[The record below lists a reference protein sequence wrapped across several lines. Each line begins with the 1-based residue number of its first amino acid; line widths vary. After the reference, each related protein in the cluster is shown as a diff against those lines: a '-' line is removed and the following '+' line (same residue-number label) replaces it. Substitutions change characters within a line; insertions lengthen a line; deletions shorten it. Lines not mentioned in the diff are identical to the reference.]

1 MVLRR
6 WIVFEV
12 VLGFFAAPCIANA
25 AWSEQTRDAT
35 RNVRAA
41 SGAAQGKQVQ
51 LGTVSGEKTVIRGDV
66 KLRKVD
72 ASVKETEL
80 RPNEYIVARWADK
93 EVKIPPIASKTGNA
107 WSVGF
112 GFIGIAPDG
121 REVRFRPVI
130 ESAGGLALA
139 GDAGRFQARI
149 FVGLRDNKDPAASYP
164 LPQPVSLLVSGQAD
178 ELLPRQFSM
187 DHTNLPFTE
196 ITIASSNPTDPTEFT
211 LIAAGTSERAT
222 VGLPVVRPRL
232 ELVPGR
238 SQIQGLGLET
248 STVSVRAVGLPDP
261 KGRLITVSSDFAS
274 VDPTQVSLDAQ
285 GVGTATVRSVSF
297 GKASIKAE
305 SPPLAPA
312 AVPIYFSWPI
322 SFLVTT
328 VLGGLLGVSLAH
340 FQGPRRKKNFST
352 VLIRGVLT
360 GIIVGALY
368 AVGVNVLPIHPTATA
383 GEALTFAVAAAAGFV
398 GLKL

>member
-1 MVLRR
+1 MAIRR
-6 WIVFEV
+6 WIVVEI
-12 VLGFFAAPCIANA
+12 VLVLFAASTIAGA
-25 AWSEQTRDAT
+25 VPGEQNREVIS
-35 RNVRAA
+35 NVRTAR
-41 SGAAQGKQVQ
+41 GAAVRKQIQV
-51 LGTVSGEKTVIRGDV
+51 GTVAGEKTVVRGDIG
-66 KLRKVD
+66 LRKI
-72 ASVKETEL
+72 AATAKETEL
-80 RPNEYIVARWADK
+80 RANEYIVARWADK
-93 EVKIPPIASKTGNA
+93 EVKIPPVATQSGNA

-121 REVRFRPVI
+121 REIRFRPVI
-130 ESAGGLALA
+130 ESAGGLALR
-139 GDAGRFQARI
+139 DAGKFQGRI

-196 ITIASSNPTDPTEFT
+196 ITIASNNPTDPTEFT

-222 VGLPVVRPRL
+222 INLPVVRPRL
-232 ELVPGR
+232 EVVPAR

-261 KGRLITVSSDFAS
+261 MGRVVTVSADFAS
-274 VDPTQVSLDAQ
+274 VDPTQVFLDAH
-285 GVGTATVRSVSF
+285 GVGTTTVRSVSF
-297 GKASIKAE
+297 GQDSIKAQ
-305 SPPLAPA
+305 SPPLASA
-312 AVPIYFSWPI
+312 AVPLYFSWPI
-322 SFLVTT
+322 AFLVTT
-328 VLGGLLGVSLAH
+328 VLGGVLGVALAH
-340 FQGPRRKKNFST
+340 LQSPRRKKNFRT

-368 AVGVNVLPIHPTATA
+368 AIGVNVLPIHPTATA
-383 GEALTFAVAAAAGFV
+383 GEALTFAVAAVAGFV